1 MADLDWRGD
10 EIGELIDD
18 AAFKGLEVAA
28 EHLLQVS
35 SFLAP
40 LEEGTLSRS
49 GEASGDRSQ
58 MTTAVSYDTPY
69 AVIQHENLTFRHD
82 EGKQAKYL
90 EEPMHTEKDT
100 IAELVAQPVRD
111 LLGG

>member
-18 AAFKGLEVAA
+18 AAFKGLEVGA

-58 MTTAVSYDTPY
+58 MTTAVSYSTPY
-69 AVIQHENLTFRHD
+69 AVRQHEELTYKHA
-82 EGKQAKYL
+82 EGKIAKFL
-90 EEPMHTEKDT
+90 ELPMHQEKDT

-111 LLGG
+111 LIG